1 MINKIMDAIA
11 IKLHEA
17 FSEEYEIHKNDI
29 KQGLQEPCFLITL
42 IDSTKENLLN
52 LRSKRL
58 LPFDILFFPD
68 KGKSQCY
75 EVSDTLMN
83 ELHMIKY
90 VDGDMFHGTNMRSEI
105 VDDVLHFIVSY
116 NYITMV
122 EEENIDS
129 IETWAINSS
138 TTKE

>member
-11 IKLHEA
+11 IKLHET
-17 FSEEYEIHKNDI
+17 FGEEYEIHKNDI

-83 ELHMIKY
+83 ELHMIKCI
-90 VDGDMFHGTNMRSEI
+90 DEELFHGTKMRSEVI
-105 VDDVLHFIVSY
+105 DDVLHFFVNY
-116 NYITMV
+116 NYIEIIS
-122 EEENIDS
+122 EEKNDS
-129 IETWAINSS
+129 METGDVSS
-138 TTKE
+138 TIKE